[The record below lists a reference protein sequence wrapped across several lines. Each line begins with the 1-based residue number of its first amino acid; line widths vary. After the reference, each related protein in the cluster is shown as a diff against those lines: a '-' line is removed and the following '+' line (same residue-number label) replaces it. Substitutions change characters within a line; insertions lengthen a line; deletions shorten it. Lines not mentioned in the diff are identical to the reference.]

1 MLLKQQQQQRQA
13 ASMRTRTVETTRKVK
28 LKLTVKS
35 EIQGAQGEEPR
46 SWVES
51 VTANYEREKK
61 PKEIL
66 K

>member
-46 SWVES
+46 SWVKS

-61 PKEIL
+61 EKEIL